1 MKTRHDSTLVDT
13 IRYYRHE
20 AHPLDYN
27 LAFLLI
33 FLTALVL
40 VTPLTPGYRLFRQA
54 IAGPMITFG
63 WLYTAWVPYVR
74 NDAEQWEVTIL
85 SSKSF
90 CQILVEVD

>member
-1 MKTRHDSTLVDT
+1 MRGRHDLSFIDT
-13 IRYYRHE
+13 IRHYRHE

-54 IAGPMITFG
+54 IAGPAITFG

-85 SSKSF
+85 SSESISMNL
-90 CQILVEVD
+90 Q